1 VAQSGWADSATFA
14 AAAKATPD
22 PDASRTVPSG
32 SAYPAALRKQ
42 ELATSAFQTI
52 QSTQT
57 RLDGFVVILSVKGR
71 VSVPFGNALLRSM
84 STQWRGDPGGAEEF
98 RDAVGTYLTELTGLV
113 HILDKGGTLT
123 LSGRS
128 ATIPVTVKNE
138 LGQTITGLEL
148 RLTSGQVN
156 SLDIGDPQLV
166 TVDGGHTRSL
176 KFDASA
182 KRNGLT
188 TVTAQLYTKD
198 GARYGDAMTFQ
209 VNVTSI
215 TSTVMLVIA
224 GGLLLLVLAGVRM
237 YSQRKRRAAAGTA
250 EDTNG
255 DNGADGDNGEG
266 GDPAPEEP
274 GDPAPDTS
282 GSARTSNPAHI
293 Q

>member
-1 VAQSGWADSATFA
+1 
-14 AAAKATPD
+14 
-22 PDASRTVPSG
+22 VPSG

-57 RLDGFVVILSVKGR
+57 RLNGFVVILSVQGR
-71 VSVPFGNALLRSM
+71 VSVPFGTALLRSM
-84 STQWRGDPGGAEEF
+84 STQWRDSGGAEDF
-98 RDAVGTYLTELTGLV
+98 RDAIGTYLTDLTGLV

-138 LGQTITGLEL
+138 LGQAVTGLEL
-148 RLTSGQVN
+148 RLTSGQDN
-156 SLDIGDPQLV
+156 NLDIGDPQPV
-166 TVDGGHTRSL
+166 TVEGGHTRSL

-237 YSQRKRRAAAGTA
+237 YSQRKRRAAA
-250 EDTNG
+250 DTSEG
-255 DNGADGDNGEG
+255 ADSDADGDNGEG
-266 GDPAPEEP
+266 GDAAPEEP
-274 GDPAPDTS
+274 KDPAPDAS